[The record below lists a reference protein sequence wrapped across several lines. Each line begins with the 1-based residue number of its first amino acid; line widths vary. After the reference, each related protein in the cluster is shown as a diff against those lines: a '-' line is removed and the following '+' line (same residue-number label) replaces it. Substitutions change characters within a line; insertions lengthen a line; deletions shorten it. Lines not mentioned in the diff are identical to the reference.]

1 MRLVNNSL
9 IAQIGINLLLL
20 FFAVVLCSTERSG
33 YTSWSVRFNYVLM
46 FLSGQ
51 TAKTAVALRK
61 RGEPQFAPI
70 KTTGVN
76 IP

>member
-1 MRLVNNSL
+1 
-9 IAQIGINLLLL
+9 
-20 FFAVVLCSTERSG
+20 
-33 YTSWSVRFNYVLM
+33 M

-76 IP
+76 IPKWDAWGDVRGLLGWPGCRAGTALT